1 VWSSCSLLWLRYRA
15 ECAAVLV
22 VQALGDI
29 MASAVSVAGDPK
41 PEAAG
46 STILVVED
54 EILVR
59 LMIAEELRGQDYNV
73 REAASA
79 DEARSVL
86 QSRVKID
93 LVLTDIWMPGSID
106 GAGLVQLIRVQRPAL
121 KVVLASG
128 HQPETAL
135 VDRVDGF
142 FLKPYDV
149 AKLLQHIR
157 ALVD

>member
-1 VWSSCSLLWLRYRA
+1 
-15 ECAAVLV
+15 
-22 VQALGDI
+22 

-41 PEAAG
+41 PEAPG

-59 LMIAEELRGQDYNV
+59 LMIAEEFRGQDYNV
-73 REAASA
+73 LEAASA

-86 QSRVKID
+86 QSGVKID

-106 GAGLVQLIRVQRPAL
+106 GAGLVHLIRVQRPAL

-135 VDRVDGF
+135 VDRADGF

-149 AKLLQHIR
+149 AKLLQHIK

>member
-1 VWSSCSLLWLRYRA
+1 
-15 ECAAVLV
+15 
-22 VQALGDI
+22 

-41 PEAAG
+41 PEAPG

-73 REAASA
+73 VEAASA

-86 QSRVKID
+86 QSGVKID

-106 GAGLVQLIRVQRPAL
+106 GAGLVHLIRVERPAL

-128 HQPETAL
+128 HHPETA
-135 VDRVDGF
+135 R
-142 FLKPYDV
+142 
-149 AKLLQHIR
+149 
-157 ALVD
+157 

>member
-1 VWSSCSLLWLRYRA
+1 
-15 ECAAVLV
+15 
-22 VQALGDI
+22 

-41 PEAAG
+41 PEAPG

-73 REAASA
+73 LEAASA
-79 DEARSVL
+79 DEACSVL
-86 QSRVKID
+86 QSGVKID
-93 LVLTDIWMPGSID
+93 LVLTDIRMPGSID
-106 GAGLVQLIRVQRPAL
+106 GAGLVHLIRVERPAL

-128 HQPETAL
+128 HRPETAL
-135 VDRVDGF
+135 VDRADGF

-149 AKLLQHIR
+149 AKLLQHIK

>member
-1 VWSSCSLLWLRYRA
+1 
-15 ECAAVLV
+15 
-22 VQALGDI
+22 

-41 PEAAG
+41 PEAPG

-73 REAASA
+73 LEAASA

-86 QSRVKID
+86 QSGVKID

-106 GAGLVQLIRVQRPAL
+106 GAGLVHLIRVQRPAL